1 MARIV
6 VLGAGIG
13 GVPMAYEM
21 KETVKKQ
28 HEVIVISDSPTFH
41 FVPSNPWVPPKWR
54 KPEDLK
60 IVLLDVFGNFSGF
73 DNLAH

>member
-1 MARIV
+1 MARII

-21 KETVKKQ
+21 KEMVKKN
-28 HEVIVISDSPTFH
+28 HEVMVISDTPTFH
-41 FVPSNPWVPPKWR
+41 FVPSNPWVPVKWR

-60 IVLLDVFGNFSGF
+60 IE
-73 DNLAH
+73 LAPVMKKQGIEFV